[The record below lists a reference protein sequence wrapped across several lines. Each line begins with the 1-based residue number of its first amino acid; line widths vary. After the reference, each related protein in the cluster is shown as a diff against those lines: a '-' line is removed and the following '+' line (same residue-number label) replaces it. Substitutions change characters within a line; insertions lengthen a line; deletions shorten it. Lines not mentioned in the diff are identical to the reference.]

1 MSKSSIVYFHSQ
13 LALLGLLILFRLVGL
28 IIGCFYGPYI
38 YLVLPLGG
46 LYLSFDCLTFYV
58 ALANSDA
65 AEGEAVEG
73 NERGFRI
80 AWIACNALALLGLL
94 VAAVLFLVDLGF
106 WSMTY
111 TPIHLVAFIVVLN
124 LMGLIV
130 GVAAVMAMGLRRS
143 KSNYTGVQ
151 AFNY

>member
-1 MSKSSIVYFHSQ
+1 MVPRRGL
-13 LALLGLLILFRLVGL
+13 LALLALVILFRLAGL

-58 ALANSDA
+58 TFANSDA

-80 AWIACNALALLGLL
+80 GWIAFNALALLGLL
-94 VAAVLFLVDLGF
+94 VAVILFLVKLGF

-111 TPIHLVAFIVVLN
+111 TPIHLVQFIVVLN

-130 GVAAVMAMGLRRS
+130 GVSVVMAMGLRRG
-143 KSNYTGVQ
+143 KSTYAGVPR
-151 AFNY
+151 FVE